1 MLSGGDEKLHTKI
14 FFFVIELE
22 GEKKK
27 HNQIMIPLIN
37 ANEVRFYCIIHP
49 ITQWNHTFIS
59 CFSKQTKN
67 TMEM

>member
-1 MLSGGDEKLHTKI
+1 
-14 FFFVIELE
+14 
-22 GEKKK
+22 
-27 HNQIMIPLIN
+27 MIPLIN